1 MWFMSELLVEQNG
14 VFMPASRGWSFIQ
27 SSKIYCNIEPPP
39 TEIQVVDVETG
50 KAIATVAGFEDTN
63 EGVRIA
69 GQSYKFLPG
78 TGAIRKVRSEG
89 EHLLAPKYHAKKLPR
104 SYDLGMAAA
113 RSLNLPEDRLAI
125 LQIDGL
131 VVVMTWLG
139 SLMNHC
145 LSAMMKRERIEAFP
159 TAFAIRC
166 SDVDPNDILLLLHR
180 LVTQLKTVNP
190 LGNLSIER
198 LADLGPYFR
207 ELSDELKNK
216 TREDWLDPEFF
227 CNWINRI
234 KTIDIY
240 TLESPVADDLIAMA
254 SD

>member
-78 TGAIRKVRSEG
+78 TGAIRKVRSDG

-104 SYDLGMAAA
+104 SYDLGMVAA
-113 RSLNLPEDRLAI
+113 RSLRWRGLGERFPVLWGKWRVRLLWA
-125 LQIDGL
+125 G
-131 VVVMTWLG
+131 G
-139 SLMNHC
+139 
-145 LSAMMKRERIEAFP
+145 R
-159 TAFAIRC
+159 
-166 SDVDPNDILLLLHR
+166 
-180 LVTQLKTVNP
+180 
-190 LGNLSIER
+190 
-198 LADLGPYFR
+198 
-207 ELSDELKNK
+207 
-216 TREDWLDPEFF
+216 
-227 CNWINRI
+227 
-234 KTIDIY
+234 
-240 TLESPVADDLIAMA
+240 
-254 SD
+254 